1 MLILKHMMSPLARG
15 TSRLP
20 AGFAARAGMQKIIA
34 GSPALSTRDDFA
46 AINNLQGI
54 DVIATRLWYDR

>member
-1 MLILKHMMSPLARG
+1 
-15 TSRLP
+15 
-20 AGFAARAGMQKIIA
+20 MQKIIA
-34 GSPALSTRDDFA
+34 GSRELAVRPDFA

>member
-1 MLILKHMMSPLARG
+1 
-15 TSRLP
+15 
-20 AGFAARAGMQKIIA
+20 MQKIIA
-34 GSPALSTRDDFA
+34 GSRELSIRRDFA